1 MYKFLYTILIFI
13 VIFAGCSSQ
22 NNNTQ
27 QTYVPDLKDDFYEAV
42 NYAALSSWVI
52 PENEK
57 SKSVFTIMDDNIKER
72 LKNITQQLVDNKSA
86 LKGSDEYN
94 TAAFYETINDFET
107 RNKSGLGLLQND
119 IDKIDKAANINE
131 FLKALFEME
140 KKYSFKSLMNIDVM
154 ADYNDSNKYVYY
166 SSVYTLLSKEQFN
179 DENQIY
185 KNHLKTLLTKLFTIN
200 GKTEQESAVIVDN
213 VLNMMHDIASVSLSA
228 DEATNPDKTYNVSNF
243 TKYAAALNNVI
254 TVEELSSLYGVTGDT
269 TLIVTEIDAF
279 NKTVEYVKEENLEL
293 LKNYVKSAVY
303 YVTAQYT
310 DMESLLAY
318 NEYNNKINGVLE
330 SKSIDEI
337 NNKIINDTMNY
348 ELGRIYINQ
357 YFSDEIKNNI
367 ELMINNIKNIY
378 KERINKLSWMSNDT
392 KIKAVEKLDKMK
404 YIVGVGE
411 KSVWPQDIFKYQ
423 LDKKSEGGLAIN
435 NFLKIREAA
444 HAYYLKEYENGS
456 TVDKNILLN
465 APQVVNAYYDPV
477 SNSINILPG
486 IVQFPVY
493 SKDMPLESNLGG
505 LGAIIGHEITHAFDN
520 QGALFDADGN
530 YGTSWWQPEDEQEFE
545 KLTKKVISYYDN
557 YTINGQ
563 NVNGTLTLSENIAD
577 LGGMACITE
586 YAVSNGLDLDK
597 IYKSY
602 ASIWAI
608 KDRPEYEAYK
618 LIVDVHSPGKVRVNA
633 VLSAIDNFYTTYDI
647 KETDGM
653 YKEPS
658 IRPSI
663 W

>member
-1 MYKFLYTILIFI
+1 M
-13 VIFAGCSSQ
+13 
-22 NNNTQ
+22 
-27 QTYVPDLKDDFYEAV
+27 
-42 NYAALSSWVI
+42 
-52 PENEK
+52 
-57 SKSVFTIMDDNIKER
+57 
-72 LKNITQQLVDNKSA
+72 
-86 LKGSDEYN
+86 
-94 TAAFYETINDFET
+94 NDFET
-107 RNKSGLGLLQND
+107 RNKSGIGLLQND

-131 FLKALFEME
+131 FLKALFEVE
-140 KKYSFKSLMNIDVM
+140 KKYSLKSFMNIDVM
-154 ADYNDSNKYVYY
+154 VDYNDNNKYVYC
-166 SSVYTLLSKEQFN
+166 SEVYTLISKEQFN

-185 KNHLKTLLTKLFTIN
+185 KNYLKTLLTKLFIIN
-200 GKTEQESAVIVDN
+200 GKTEQEAVVIVEN
-213 VLNMMHDIASVSLSA
+213 VLNMMHDIASVTLSA
-228 DEATNPDKTYNVSNF
+228 DEATNPDKTYNVTNF
-243 TKYAAALNNVI
+243 TNYAAALNNVI

-269 TLIVTEIDAF
+269 TLIVSEIDAF
-279 NKTVEYVKEENLEL
+279 NKTIDYLKEENLEL

-303 YVTAQYT
+303 YATAQYT

-318 NEYNNKINGVLE
+318 NEYNNKINGILE

-337 NNKIINDTMNY
+337 NNKIVNNIMKY
-348 ELGRIYINQ
+348 ELGRIYISQ

-411 KSVWPQDIFKYQ
+411 NSVWPQDIFKYQ

-435 NFLKIREAA
+435 NFLKIKEAA

-456 TVDKNILLN
+456 TVDKNILLD

-505 LGAIIGHEITHAFDN
+505 IGSIIAHEITHAFDN

-530 YGTSWWQPEDEQEFE
+530 YGTSWWQPEDYAKFQE
-545 KLTKKVISYYDN
+545 LTYKVVAYYDN
-557 YTINGQ
+557 YTINGVH
-563 NVNGTLTLSENIAD
+563 VNGEQTLGENIAD
-577 LGGMACITE
+577 LGAMSCVTE
-586 YAVSNGLDLDK
+586 YAKNKGYDLDK
-597 IYKSY
+597 VYKSY
-602 ASIWAI
+602 AKNWAI
-608 KDRPEYEAYK
+608 KTTPEYSNLLLA
-618 LIVDVHSPGKVRVNA
+618 VDAHSPNKVRVNA
-633 VLSAIDNFYTTYDI
+633 VISAMDDFYTLYDI

>member
-1 MYKFLYTILIFI
+1 
-13 VIFAGCSSQ
+13 
-22 NNNTQ
+22 
-27 QTYVPDLKDDFYEAV
+27 
-42 NYAALSSWVI
+42 
-52 PENEK
+52 
-57 SKSVFTIMDDNIKER
+57 MDDNVKER

-279 NKTVEYVKEENLEL
+279 NKTVEYVKEKNLEL

-411 KSVWPQDIFKYQ
+411 NSVWPQDIFKYQ

-505 LGAIIGHEITHAFDN
+505 IGSIIGHEITHAFDN

>member
-1 MYKFLYTILIFI
+1 
-13 VIFAGCSSQ
+13 
-22 NNNTQ
+22 
-27 QTYVPDLKDDFYEAV
+27 
-42 NYAALSSWVI
+42 
-52 PENEK
+52 
-57 SKSVFTIMDDNIKER
+57 
-72 LKNITQQLVDNKSA
+72 
-86 LKGSDEYN
+86 
-94 TAAFYETINDFET
+94 
-107 RNKSGLGLLQND
+107 
-119 IDKIDKAANINE
+119 
-131 FLKALFEME
+131 ME
-140 KKYSFKSLMNIDVM
+140 KKYSLKSFMNIDVM
-154 ADYNDSNKYVYY
+154 VDYNDNNKYVYC
-166 SSVYTLLSKEQFN
+166 SEVYTLISKEQFN

-185 KNHLKTLLTKLFTIN
+185 KNYLKTLLTKLFTIN

-243 TKYAAALNNVI
+243 TNYAAALNNVI

-279 NKTVEYVKEENLEL
+279 NKTVKYVKEENLEL

-411 KSVWPQDIFKYQ
+411 NSVWPQDIFKYQ

-435 NFLKIREAA
+435 NFLKIKEAA

-456 TVDKNILLN
+456 TVDKNILLD

-505 LGAIIGHEITHAFDN
+505 IGSIIAHEITHAFDN

-530 YGTSWWQPEDEQEFE
+530 YGTSWWQPEDYAKFQE
-545 KLTKKVISYYDN
+545 LTYKVVAYYDN
-557 YTINGQ
+557 YTINGVH
-563 NVNGTLTLSENIAD
+563 VNGEQTLGENIAD
-577 LGGMACITE
+577 LGAMSCVTE
-586 YAVSNGLDLDK
+586 YAKNKGYDLDK
-597 IYKSY
+597 VYKSY
-602 ASIWAI
+602 AKNWAI
-608 KDRPEYEAYK
+608 KTTPEYSNLLLA
-618 LIVDVHSPGKVRVNA
+618 VDAHSPNKVRVNA
-633 VLSAIDNFYTTYDI
+633 VISAMDDFYTLYDI

>member
-1 MYKFLYTILIFI
+1 
-13 VIFAGCSSQ
+13 
-22 NNNTQ
+22 
-27 QTYVPDLKDDFYEAV
+27 
-42 NYAALSSWVI
+42 
-52 PENEK
+52 
-57 SKSVFTIMDDNIKER
+57 MDDNVKER

-179 DENQIY
+179 DEKQIY

-243 TKYAAALNNVI
+243 TKYAAALNNII

-279 NKTVEYVKEENLEL
+279 NKTVEYVKEEYLEL

-411 KSVWPQDIFKYQ
+411 NSVWPQDIFKYQ

-505 LGAIIGHEITHAFDN
+505 LGTIIGHEITHAFDN

>member
-1 MYKFLYTILIFI
+1 
-13 VIFAGCSSQ
+13 
-22 NNNTQ
+22 
-27 QTYVPDLKDDFYEAV
+27 
-42 NYAALSSWVI
+42 
-52 PENEK
+52 
-57 SKSVFTIMDDNIKER
+57 
-72 LKNITQQLVDNKSA
+72 
-86 LKGSDEYN
+86 
-94 TAAFYETINDFET
+94 
-107 RNKSGLGLLQND
+107 
-119 IDKIDKAANINE
+119 
-131 FLKALFEME
+131 ME
-140 KKYSFKSLMNIDVM
+140 KKYSLKSFMNIDVM
-154 ADYNDSNKYVYY
+154 VDYNDSNKYVYC
-166 SSVYTLLSKEQFN
+166 SEVYTLISKEQFN

-185 KNHLKTLLTKLFTIN
+185 KNYLKTLLTKLFIIN
-200 GKTEQESAVIVDN
+200 GKTEQEAVVIVEN
-213 VLNMMHDIASVSLSA
+213 VLNMVHDIASVTLSA
-228 DEATNPDKTYNVSNF
+228 DEATNPDKTYNVTNF
-243 TKYAAALNNVI
+243 TNYAAALNNVI

-269 TLIVTEIDAF
+269 TLIVSEIDAF
-279 NKTVEYVKEENLEL
+279 NKTIDYLKEENLEL

-303 YVTAQYT
+303 YATAQYT

-318 NEYNNKINGVLE
+318 NEYNNKINGILE

-337 NNKIINDTMNY
+337 NNKIVNNIMKY
-348 ELGRIYINQ
+348 ELGRIYISQ

-392 KIKAVEKLDKMK
+392 KIKAREKLDKIK

-411 KSVWPQDIFKYQ
+411 NSVWPQDIFKYQ
-423 LDKKSEGGLAIN
+423 LDKKSEGGAAIN

-444 HAYYLKEYENGS
+444 HAYYLKEYQNGS
-456 TVDKNILLN
+456 KVDKNILSS
-465 APQVVNAYYDPV
+465 APQTVNAYYDPV
-477 SNSINILPG
+477 SNSINILPD
-486 IVQFPVY
+486 IVQFPIY

-505 LGAIIGHEITHAFDN
+505 LGFIIGHEITHAFDN

-618 LIVDVHSPGKVRVNA
+618 LIIDTHSPGKVRVNA
-633 VLSAIDNFYTTYDI
+633 VLSAIDEFYTLYNI
-647 KETDGM
+647 KETDSM